1 MWRCITI
8 GAGVLAL
15 LAAVG
20 LQVAANAARPPGYA
34 MTQFYFANCAEARAA
49 HAAPLLASEP
59 WYRSEL
65 DADGDGVAC
74 EVHLPTAIADAWAS
88 ARQMIR
94 VWLGKEEMVDAT
106 GIEPVT
112 PSV

>member
-1 MWRCITI
+1 MWRYITV
-8 GAGVLAL
+8 GAGVLSLA
-15 LAAVG
+15 AAVG
-20 LQVAANAARPPGYA
+20 LQVAANAARPPRDS
-34 MTQFYFANCAEARAA
+34 MSQFYFADCAEARAA

-59 WYRSEL
+59 WYRREL

-74 EVHLPTAIADAWAS
+74 EVYLPTAIADAWAS
-88 ARQMIR
+88 ARQMIG
-94 VWLGKEEMVDAT
+94 VWLGKQEMVDAT